1 MRFSKCILLLFVI
14 LPYCTFSQVSIR
26 EFPEDF
32 QLYKRDTSTN
42 TGTVTISGDVEI
54 SSGFSLFILEIYKD
68 DVLIESVEHPLSYD
82 NTTAS
87 FQFSENITAGL
98 FQYSFK
104 LKTDTNIILRE
115 ASNVVAGDI
124 YIVTGQSNAIRHRY
138 FNAPFPFENTFIR
151 TYLLE
156 TQEWSTNPNPYTF
169 GGIGYRFAASIVAN
183 QNVPVLLL
191 NGGVGGRTIAYFL
204 RNHENTTDM
213 STNYGQLLSSYHH
226 ANLTRGDVNG
236 IIWFQGEANPFTE
249 IVHYKAIFNDLY
261 ESWEEDYAPNQY
273 YVFQIRYGC
282 TIADH
287 PDYRRY
293 FQTPEALRQL
303 GSLPKTK
310 IISSN
315 AIVKGFD
322 GCHYYETNGYE
333 NLASRLYNLVAY
345 DFYNSGDDSGIYS
358 PNIENVRFSNS
369 LRNQIKFDLIPASD
383 LYTWQNGVKNDF
395 WIEGADDIV
404 ITDGIISGNTVILN
418 LSDSITQENPKLSY
432 LGHNPNDTPFIVNQ
446 NGIGML
452 SFKNV
457 SISDSLYGD
466 ETFSL
471 TDPSIYPNPGTDI
484 VTIEWELL
492 SNSRLLIYDLTGK
505 KVYDKE
511 KIKELQITI
520 DVSDWATG
528 QYVVKII
535 NQFATSYKRLT
546 VN

>member
-249 IVHYKAIFNDLY
+249 IVHYKAIFM
-261 ESWEEDYAPNQY
+261 
-273 YVFQIRYGC
+273 
-282 TIADH
+282 
-287 PDYRRY
+287 
-293 FQTPEALRQL
+293 
-303 GSLPKTK
+303 
-310 IISSN
+310 
-315 AIVKGFD
+315 
-322 GCHYYETNGYE
+322 
-333 NLASRLYNLVAY
+333 NL
-345 DFYNSGDDSGIYS
+345 
-358 PNIENVRFSNS
+358 
-369 LRNQIKFDLIPASD
+369 
-383 LYTWQNGVKNDF
+383 
-395 WIEGADDIV
+395 
-404 ITDGIISGNTVILN
+404 
-418 LSDSITQENPKLSY
+418 
-432 LGHNPNDTPFIVNQ
+432 
-446 NGIGML
+446 
-452 SFKNV
+452 
-457 SISDSLYGD
+457 
-466 ETFSL
+466 
-471 TDPSIYPNPGTDI
+471 
-484 VTIEWELL
+484 
-492 SNSRLLIYDLTGK
+492 GK
-505 KVYDKE
+505 KIMLRISIMFFKLDMVAQLPTILTTEGIFK
-511 KIKELQITI
+511 LQ
-520 DVSDWATG
+520 
-528 QYVVKII
+528 
-535 NQFATSYKRLT
+535 KRLDNLERFQKLRLSLLMPSLK
-546 VN
+546 VLMVAIIMKQMGMKI